1 VSSLAK
7 RKLNSIS
14 RDEVDR
20 WITPPRF
27 HAFLEATN
35 HDVAQATAL
44 YDWNTCI
51 SAAFFEVLSY
61 TEVLLRN
68 AIDAQFSPV
77 GHDQLAKES
86 WLCDPEILTPKSLE
100 KVSDAIFSIES
111 RKKEPTRARVVADL
125 SFGFWRALLNRHY
138 NQLWID
144 RLHRAFP
151 NGSGSR
157 SEVAR
162 LLSRLNPFRNR
173 LAHHE
178 PIINSSIEK
187 RHGEL
192 IDLARLIDRDA
203 AAWIEA
209 RSTVP
214 GILAWRP
221 PLDTRKRVLARIGLT
236 PRTIRFHVHR

>member
-1 VSSLAK
+1 MSNAGK
-7 RKLNSIS
+7 RKLTPLSH
-14 RDEVDR
+14 DEIDR

-27 HAFLEATN
+27 RAFLEATD
-35 HDVAQATAL
+35 HDVAQATSL
-44 YDWNTCI
+44 YDWNICV

-68 AIDAQFSPV
+68 AIDAQFPPIR
-77 GHDQLAKES
+77 HDQPARES

-100 KVSDAIFSIES
+100 KVSEAIFSIEN

-125 SFGFWRALLNRHY
+125 SFGFWRALLNRDY

-157 SEVAR
+157 REAAR
-162 LLSRLNPFRNR
+162 LVSRLNPFRNR

-178 PIINSSIEK
+178 PIINASIEK

-192 IDLARLIDRDA
+192 IELAGLVDLDA

-214 GILAWRP
+214 AILEWRP
-221 PLDTRKRVLARIGLT
+221 PLDTSKRVLARVGLT
-236 PRTIRFHVHR
+236 PRTTRFHVHR

>member
-1 VSSLAK
+1 VSNAGK
-7 RKLNSIS
+7 RKPTSLSQ
-14 RDEVDR
+14 DEIDR

-35 HDVAQATAL
+35 HDVAQATSL
-44 YDWNTCI
+44 YDWNICI
-51 SAAFFEVLSY
+51 SAAFFEVLGY

-68 AIDAQFSPV
+68 AIDAQFTPIR
-77 GHDQLAKES
+77 HDQPARES

-100 KVSDAIFSIES
+100 KVSDAIFSIEN

-125 SFGFWRALLNRHY
+125 SFGFWRALLNRDY
-138 NQLWID
+138 SQLWID

-157 SEVAR
+157 REVAR
-162 LLSRLNPFRNR
+162 LMSRLNPFRNR

-178 PIINSSIEK
+178 PIINASIEK

-192 IDLARLIDRDA
+192 IELAQLIDLDA

-214 GILAWRP
+214 AILEWRP
-221 PLDTRKRVLARIGLT
+221 PLDPRKRVLARVGLT
-236 PRTIRFHVHR
+236 PRTTRFHIYR

>member
-1 VSSLAK
+1 VPNTAK

-14 RDEVDR
+14 RDEIDR

-27 HAFLEATN
+27 RAFLEATN
-35 HDVAQATAL
+35 HEVAQATAL
-44 YDWNTCI
+44 YDWNICI

-68 AIDAQFSPV
+68 AIDAQFAPIR
-77 GHDQLAKES
+77 HDQPARES
-86 WLCDPEILTPKSLE
+86 WLGDPEILTPKSLE
-100 KVSDAIFSIES
+100 KVSDAILGIER

-125 SFGFWRALLNRHY
+125 SFGFWRALLNRDY

-144 RLHRAFP
+144 RIHRAFP

-157 SEVAR
+157 KEAAH
-162 LLSRLNPFRNR
+162 LMSRLNPFRNR

-178 PIINSSIEK
+178 PIINVSIEK
-187 RHGEL
+187 RHQEL
-192 IDLARLIDRDA
+192 LELARLIDHDA

-209 RSTVP
+209 RSTIPV
-214 GILAWRP
+214 IAAWRP
-221 PLDTRKRVLARIGLT
+221 PLDARKQALARIGLT
-236 PRTIRFHVHR
+236 PRTTRFHVHR